1 MMSKSKAVGSKA
13 EDFESVRSKV
23 VLMFFNAVFLSEE
36 NNVYKPFEDDQRN
49 KMGDTRSYNLL
60 ECQYLS
66 FQKRIDVGNIG
77 DLTWRRDPGETCTRL
92 FILLKLELV
101 ILTLK
106 RPLYYLRFLF
116 MFPEKYKGGQYW

>member
-1 MMSKSKAVGSKA
+1 MMSKLKAVGSKA

-23 VLMFFNAVFLSEE
+23 VLMFFNADFLSEE

-66 FQKRIDVGNIG
+66 
-77 DLTWRRDPGETCTRL
+77 
-92 FILLKLELV
+92 
-101 ILTLK
+101 
-106 RPLYYLRFLF
+106 
-116 MFPEKYKGGQYW
+116 YKCGQYRWFNLETRPRGNLY